1 RKGDFHPAGGNNR
14 IAARMSCNNSE
25 GRIYMRK
32 KRIINIA
39 VIILAMLIFGSE
51 DQIPGFVVLKIIVN
65 ILLIIAM
72 TVTTIMVYKGKEKV

>member
-1 RKGDFHPAGGNNR
+1 
-14 IAARMSCNNSE
+14 
-25 GRIYMRK
+25 MRK